1 MPLLVSWKQTL
12 LQAGTWSDLA
22 IRSGYAKPFHLEPG
36 VIYAVIGV
44 LKAAGYRSAI
54 NYLDAAKRVHVEQG
68 RPWTSQLQQAYRKA
82 KRSAERDLGA
92 SKQAQPLDFE
102 LMAKASPDLATSEK
116 SPARPGKSVLIA
128 SWWLLREIEA
138 SNAKWQHVTV
148 DRARLRVHWV
158 SRSHSCSCQ
167 STSIAMCPYHLL
179 VDQVEFAQQ
188 MDENSRDGCFRAK
201 MGQNHQKPAGHAF
214 SSRLPQR
221 KGLAQ
226 YN

>member
-1 MPLLVSWKQTL
+1 MSRI
-12 LQAGTWSDLA
+12 ATWSDLA

-158 SRSHSCSCQ
+158 SSQGHILVHASPLALLCVLTIFWWTKLNSHSRWMRTPGMAVSVPRWVK
-167 STSIAMCPYHLL
+167 TI
-179 VDQVEFAQQ
+179 
-188 MDENSRDGCFRAK
+188 K
-201 MGQNHQKPAGHAF
+201 
-214 SSRLPQR
+214 SRLGMHFQADCHSGR
-221 KGLAQ
+221 A
-226 YN
+226 

>member
-1 MPLLVSWKQTL
+1 MQPKGGPCPPTPRAGYEGPKPYGRGSITNARLLASGSAEACAIPSSRGPLMSRI
-12 LQAGTWSDLA
+12 ATWSDLA

-138 SNAKWQHVTV
+138 SNAKWQHAC
-148 DRARLRVHWV
+148 D
-158 SRSHSCSCQ
+158 SRSSSPAC
-167 STSIAMCPYHLL
+167 ALG
-179 VDQVEFAQQ
+179 V
-188 MDENSRDGCFRAK
+188 AK
-201 MGQNHQKPAGHAF
+201 FQG
-214 SSRLPQR
+214 
-221 KGLAQ
+221 
-226 YN
+226 